1 MMMKD
6 RKEKVEKET
15 KLWAYEKSVLEQEQ
29 ALKEDKKNFKRKGKT
44 KKMTTSKKLITFL
57 FINCVAIEI
66 FACYAV
72 MKSIEISQLMGMTT
86 DFSPINSLIGAV
98 IAETIGY
105 AVYCLKSAKEN
116 TVNGITYDLA
126 MKKYEEENRQ
136 EPMQEPAEVSG
147 DGKES
152 LG

>member
-1 MMMKD
+1 MMKD

-15 KLWAYEKSVLEQEQ
+15 KLWAYEKAVLEQEQ
-29 ALKEDKKNFKRKGKT
+29 ALKEDKKNFKKKNKT
-44 KKMTTSKKLITFL
+44 KKMTTSKKLIAFL

-72 MKSIEISQLMGMTT
+72 LKSIEISQLMGMAT

-116 TVNGITYDLA
+116 QAGGITYDLA
-126 MKKYEEENRQ
+126 MKKYEEQTQETPTQ
-136 EPMQEPAEVSG
+136 EPTEVSG